1 MKQKFLVT
9 VFVVKGMTKR
19 MSLGS
24 SAGEAKRSLKVGKTT
39 HKIKIDYIRNCFL
52 GRSLC

>member
-1 MKQKFLVT
+1 MKRKFLVT

-19 MSLGS
+19 MSVGS
-24 SAGEAKRSLKVGKTT
+24 SGGEAKGSLNVGKTT
-39 HKIKIDYIRNCFL
+39 YEIKIDYIRNCFL